1 MSEEIDALRAEVAA
15 LRDELAAERAGRE
28 QAISRRRLMTGLA
41 TAGAASLVGT
51 KSASADDGDP
61 LVLGQA
67 NTASSATILDHT
79 SGAEE
84 PALSVGTSGRRG
96 VFVATGTGV
105 QPLIGNFKRAIY
117 AVAAGDLA
125 ASDIENAITAETIH
139 GFAVEG
145 INDSPGFPT
154 VAGINLGTGPGL
166 AAQSE
171 GHGPQ
176 LLLAVEGDATP
187 GPPATYAE
195 AGSIRFDSEG
205 DLWLC
210 TETGTPGTW
219 TRLLREDTA
228 PGRTIPITPFRAID
242 TRATAGRASGAPVVP
257 GQRKGPLK
265 GGESVTLDL
274 AGVDPI
280 PPTAS
285 GIVGTANILSP
296 DGNGYLRI
304 MPAGATAP
312 AASFSWQDGIN
323 NANGFTSGLS
333 DTGLR
338 AVAPVSSTVRY
349 HLVIDIAAYI
359 T

>member
-1 MSEEIDALRAEVAA
+1 MQDQVDELRAEVAA
-15 LRDELAAERAGRE
+15 LRDELAEARAERG
-28 QAISRRRLMTGLA
+28 QAITRRRLLTAVAGLGA
-41 TAGAASLVGT
+41 AGAAGVVTASPASAADDDPLTIGADNTGETETTLRRGTVAELPGLPITDSATLRIESEDGLGLVVAAPGGVRIASEDGLHSTGWTGIVGESDALVGVGGIGHDAIGVYAESDT
-51 KSASADDGDP
+51 STALYIKSTEGP
-61 LVLGQA
+61 HIG
-67 NTASSATILDHT
+67 IIP
-79 SGAEE
+79 GEAE
-84 PALSVGTSGRRG
+84 
-96 VFVATGTGV
+96 
-105 QPLIGNFKRAIY
+105 
-117 AVAAGDLA
+117 
-125 ASDIENAITAETIH
+125 
-139 GFAVEG
+139 
-145 INDSPGFPT
+145 
-154 VAGINLGTGPGL
+154 
-166 AAQSE
+166 
-171 GHGPQ
+171 
-176 LLLAVEGDATP
+176 
-187 GPPATYAE
+187 GPPEFWGQEKGAIRMDSNAE
-195 AGSIRFDSEG
+195 
-205 DLWLC
+205 LWLC
-210 TETGTPGTW
+210 VAVAQGGAGTW

-228 PGRTIPITPFRAID
+228 PGRVIPITPFRAID

-280 PPTAS
+280 PATAS
-285 GIVGTANILSP
+285 GVIGTANILSP

-304 MPAGATAP
+304 MPAGASAP